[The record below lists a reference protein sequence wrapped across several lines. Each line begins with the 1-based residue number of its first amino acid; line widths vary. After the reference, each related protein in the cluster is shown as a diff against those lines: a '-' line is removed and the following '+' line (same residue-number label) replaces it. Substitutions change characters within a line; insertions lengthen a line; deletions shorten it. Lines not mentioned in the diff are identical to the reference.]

1 MSSCIR
7 EKLPEA
13 VSSRVAAV
21 EMTVS
26 TRAGSDTSTPEA
38 TDTDLEIKTLR
49 VYAFYK
55 GDNNTLSVPAG
66 HFKSDNFTG
75 STIHFEMDMKVFQ
88 IASQKMKFY
97 AIANAESLD
106 GVNLSETTTEAELN
120 SITFSSLDTSKGL
133 PMVDSFPTE
142 VFLTPSQ
149 TFDHIIVEK
158 QFNLIRPMGK
168 LTVAAAKKDAN
179 GKLTIKSVTKVKGFA
194 ANNGLFNS
202 SSFSPKTSSEEMT
215 ITALS
220 SDGAKQYTGKT
231 SDNRKD
237 LAYFDVVAV
246 PEYLFENPNGKDL
259 KEYDWKEEVS
269 NGGQLAITYDFDG
282 FSQTGYVNLPKV
294 ERNKHIVITCLMN
307 NRSEMDITLTVSDW
321 NQAKESWS
329 YSKTVVVNEDGKI
342 NWTSGSATT
351 AGIVA
356 LPGDDPVT
364 CNFTIA
370 SPADATWHA
379 TLIPVDGVADALVF
393 KLADGSNAT
402 SCSGAV
408 GTEGNITIIKNPYVA
423 APNGASAKLRIVVK
437 SIAGVSVVT
446 ELVPSDASYTE
457 YTIVRNRD

>member
-1 MSSCIR
+1 MSSCIK

-26 TRAGSDTSTPEA
+26 TRAGSDTSTPEEGAA
-38 TDTDLEIKTLR
+38 TVTDLEIKTLR

-55 GDNNTLSVPAG
+55 GDNNSWSVPAG
-66 HFKSDNFTG
+66 HFYSVNFTG
-75 STIHFEMDMKVFQ
+75 STIHFVMDMAVFQ

-97 AIANAESLD
+97 AIANEASLV
-106 GVNLSETTTEAELN
+106 GVSLSETTTEAELN

-133 PMVDSFPTE
+133 PMVDSFTTE

-149 TFDHIIVEK
+149 TFDHIIVKE
-158 QFNLIRPMGK
+158 QFKLIRPMGK

-179 GKLTIKSVTKVKGFA
+179 GTLTIKSVKKEKGFA
-194 ANNGLFNS
+194 ASNGLFNS
-202 SSFSPKTSSEEMT
+202 SSFSPKESSEEMT
-215 ITALS
+215 ITALP
-220 SDGAKQYTGKT
+220 SDGVKQYTGTT
-231 SDNRKD
+231 SDHRKD
-237 LAYFDVVAV
+237 LKYFDVVAV
-246 PEYLFENPNGKDL
+246 PEYLFENPNGTN
-259 KEYDWKEEVS
+259 DWTKEVS
-269 NGGQLAITYDFDG
+269 NGGQLAISYEFEG

-321 NQAKESWS
+321 NQAGEERWS
-329 YSKTVVVNEDGKI
+329 YSKTVVVDEDGKI

-356 LPGDDPVT
+356 LPGDDPVK

-393 KLADGSNAT
+393 QLADGSNAS

>member
-26 TRAGSDTSTPEA
+26 TRVGSDTSTPEEGAA
-38 TDTDLEIKTLR
+38 TDTELGIKTLR

-55 GDNNTLSVPAG
+55 GPNKNFSVPAG
-66 HFKSDNFTG
+66 HFYSDNFNG
-75 STIHFEMDMKVFQ
+75 STIHFKMDMAVFQ
-88 IASQKMKFY
+88 IASQNMKFY
-97 AIANAESLD
+97 AIANEASLV
-106 GVNLSETTTEAELN
+106 GVSLSETTTEADLN
-120 SITFSSLDTSKGL
+120 GITFSSLDTSNGL
-133 PMVDSFPTE
+133 PMVDSFDTE

-149 TFDHIIVEK
+149 TSDHITVSE

-179 GKLTIKSVTKVKGFA
+179 GKLTITSVKKVKGFA
-194 ANNGLFNS
+194 ASNGLFNS

-215 ITALS
+215 PIALS
-220 SDGAKQYTGKT
+220 SNGAKQYTGTT
-231 SDNRKD
+231 SEHRTD
-237 LAYFDVVAV
+237 LQFFDIVAV
-246 PEYLFENPNGKDL
+246 PEYLFENLLYGTN
-259 KEYDWKEEVS
+259 DWKEVVS

-282 FSQTGYVNLPKV
+282 FSQTGYVNLPKI
-294 ERNKHIVITCLMN
+294 ERNKHYVVTCLMN
-307 NRSEMDITLTVSDW
+307 NRSEMDITLTVADW
-321 NQAKESWS
+321 NQTGESWS
-329 YSKTVVVNEDGKI
+329 YSKTVVVDDDGKI
-342 NWTSGSATT
+342 NWTSGSATPE
-351 AGIVA
+351 GIVA
-356 LPGDDPVT
+356 LPGDGPVQ

-370 SPADATWHA
+370 SPANATWHA
-379 TLIPVDGVADALVF
+379 TLIPVNGVADALVF
-393 KLADGSNAT
+393 KLDNDSIAS

-408 GTEGNITIIKNPYVA
+408 GVEGNITIIKNPNVA

-437 SIAGVSVVT
+437 SISGVSVVT